1 VVNPHLLVPAGV
13 LWVLLPAY
21 IANAAATFPR
31 GRGPRMDFGR
41 VLRSDGRRILGES
54 KTWAGFACGALFPV
68 WVGLLQNYLVN
79 LAPPSWK
86 LVPAFASSAAG
97 AVPVILLLTAGA
109 LTGDAIGSFIK
120 RRRNIPSGGRMF
132 PLDQLLFVFVPV
144 GLGLLLF
151 PSVFGPTFLSVEAVL
166 WTLLFTIGL
175 HVGFNYVG
183 YWMGLKKVPW

>member
-1 VVNPHLLVPAGV
+1 
-13 LWVLLPAY
+13 
-21 IANAAATFPR
+21 
-31 GRGPRMDFGR
+31 MDFHR
-41 VLRSDGRRILGES
+41 LWSRDGRRVLGDS
-54 KTWAGFACGALFPV
+54 KTWAGFLVGALFPL
-68 WVGLLQNYLVN
+68 WVGLLQEWL
-79 LAPPSWK
+79 LLIAPPSLQ
-86 LVPAFASSAAG
+86 LVPRFATSLIG

-132 PLDQLLFVFVPV
+132 PLDQLLFVVVPV

-151 PSVFGPTFLSVEAVL
+151 PSVFASTFLSVEAVL
-166 WTLLFTIGL
+166 WTLVFTLGL